1 LPDAAADA
9 RFLTQALELAERG
22 RGRVEP
28 NPVVGALVVSP
39 EGRIL
44 GEGWHA
50 RFGGPHAEVEAL
62 SAAGGRA
69 RGATLYVSLEPC
81 SHTGKTPPCTEAILE
96 AGIRRVVFA
105 IEDPHP
111 LARGG
116 AARLRA
122 AGVRVEAIRDGS
134 LRIEAARQ
142 NAPFL
147 KRVKRGLPFVT
158 LKWAMTLDGKVATR
172 TGDSRWISGE
182 PARALAHEMRDR
194 ADAVLVGIGTALA
207 DDPALTTR
215 IEGGR
220 GRTAL
225 RVVADAHA
233 RLPLASRIVRTID
246 EGPVLVAVTAAAP
259 SERVAALREAGCE
272 ILVAGDGTRGVE
284 METLFRALAARER
297 PRPVTNL
304 LVEGGGRINAAILE
318 AGLADRVA
326 VFVAPKIVGGAQ
338 ALTPVE
344 GEGRARVAEALAVA
358 RLRARTLGPDVLL
371 EGDLA
376 DPLEY

>member
-1 LPDAAADA
+1 
-9 RFLTQALELAERG
+9 
-22 RGRVEP
+22 
-28 NPVVGALVVSP
+28 
-39 EGRIL
+39 
-44 GEGWHA
+44 
-50 RFGGPHAEVEAL
+50 
-62 SAAGGRA
+62 
-69 RGATLYVSLEPC
+69 
-81 SHTGKTPPCTEAILE
+81 
-96 AGIRRVVFA
+96 
-105 IEDPHP
+105 
-111 LARGG
+111 
-116 AARLRA
+116 
-122 AGVRVEAIRDGS
+122 
-134 LRIEAARQ
+134 
-142 NAPFL
+142 
-147 KRVKRGLPFVT
+147 
-158 LKWAMTLDGKVATR
+158 MTLDGKVATR